1 MRSRLPTLTKDAKAA
16 KTAKN
21 HPLRP
26 LRSLRSS
33 WVAIAMFG
41 FAAAPAA
48 PQDGADPAIR
58 IVVRDIVRDVIT
70 PSPGVKGRAYQG
82 RDRGPEQTERVSRK
96 VKIGRDGRVSIENIA
111 GEITVTGGSGD
122 EVSIEAVQRT
132 RGGRSELA
140 TGRVLLG
147 RRPRRVGVRTR
158 HQLHRLHR
166 HRGHHHL

>member
-48 PQDGADPAIR
+48 PQDAADPAIR

-111 GEITVTGGSGD
+111 GEIMVTGGSGD
-122 EVSIEAVQRT
+122 EVSIEAVKGP
-132 RGGRSELA
+132 RGAGSGMGTARA
-140 TGRVLLG
+140 TVAERPGRVDVATEPQANPFH
-147 RRPRRVGVRTR
+147 RNRPSSP
-158 HQLHRLHR
+158 
-166 HRGHHHL
+166 